1 MDVPKPIQS
10 KPSSMFNNWGNE
22 QKQWFYL
29 GASIFVLLLT
39 IASIGK
45 TESKTYAPGF
55 GMQKVVPVLLDSK
68 VVSEQPTKVSEPRS
82 FLIIPGSTS
91 EWKIRLTY
99 KDGTN
104 FSREGKIYEEISVLW
119 FARYKKL
126 IGYESEIQEIASFG
140 FDAYRT
146 VKVNERDLNGRPRVK
161 VYEEHRMLFLS
172 GASPFA
178 VPIFSPDMTRGNRM
192 KWDLS
197 VSELMLQNW
206 WWEGEKPN
214 AQTTSPSIK
223 EPIPDRLKS
232 KMLKL
237 LDDADRVDGLKR

>member
-1 MDVPKPIQS
+1 
-10 KPSSMFNNWGNE
+10 MFNNWGNE

-39 IASIGK
+39 IASIRK
-45 TESKTYAPGF
+45 TESVTYDPGF
-55 GMQKVVPVLLDSK
+55 RIQKVIPILLDSE
-68 VVSEQPTKVSEPRS
+68 VFANPPTKGPEPRS
-82 FLIIPGSTS
+82 FTIIPGSTS
-91 EWKIRLTY
+91 KWKIRLTY
-99 KDGTN
+99 KDGTR
-104 FSREGKIYEEISVLW
+104 FTKDKKIYEEFSALW
-119 FARYKKL
+119 LTSYKRS
-126 IGYESEIQEIASFG
+126 IGSESEVQEIALFG

-146 VKVNERDLNGRPRVK
+146 VKVNERDLNGKPRVK

-172 GASPFA
+172 GESPIA
-178 VPIFSPDMTRGNRM
+178 VPVFSPDLTHVDRM
-192 KWDLS
+192 KWDIS

-206 WWEGEKPN
+206 WWEGEKPI